1 MRKMTEE
8 QIAKHN
14 AKVDYNKSGLGIIGD
29 IFSFLIFP
37 PILIYI
43 IYRRVKYS
51 EFIQEDS

>member
-1 MRKMTEE
+1 MTEE

-29 IFSFLIFP
+29 LFSFLIFP

-43 IYRRVKYS
+43 IYRRAKYS